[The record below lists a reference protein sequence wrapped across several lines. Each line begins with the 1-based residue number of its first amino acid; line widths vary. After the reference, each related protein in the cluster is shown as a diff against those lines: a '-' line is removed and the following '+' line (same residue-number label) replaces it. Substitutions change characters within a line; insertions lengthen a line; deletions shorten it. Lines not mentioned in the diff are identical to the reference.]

1 MVNEVEPKDRNIA
14 MVFQSYALYPHMTV
28 FNNMS
33 FSLKLRKIKFPI
45 YEANVEADE
54 IKEKNILLFKE
65 INKLNRT
72 IRKKNEPKELLEKRE
87 SILKEIYANEEKRKS
102 LLVPCRGISEV
113 EIKDAEQLIK
123 KINDDIVASKK
134 SLVKVDKD
142 HEKMEK
148 YLAKEKL
155 SEENKKQAEKNIK
168 MLDDYKRLTIE
179 GIEQKHH
186 QIKIVEEQLE
196 HFKNDEVDLVEYR
209 KHTPYEIKLEV
220 YKAAEIL
227 DLSRYLFRK
236 PAALSGGQRQ
246 RVALGRA
253 IVRHPKVFLMDEPL
267 SNLDAK
273 LRVQMR
279 SEIVKLHNELGAT
292 TIYVTHD
299 QIEAMTMAS
308 RIVVMSKG
316 WVQQIGTPKVI
327 YNHPANTFVAT
338 FIGSPAMNI
347 IEGVYY
353 PDHIDLS
360 GVISIKLD
368 KEMAKAHDEFYKEQI
383 ESANNRIKEIEDTLR
398 TYEETKL
405 NKKGQ
410 SVPVDEEAL
419 KNDLEN
425 DPEIIKLRE
434 DIKHYESCL
443 NAKEGHPILFGI
455 RPEDIL
461 EKTSSVLVKNP
472 SKPISLKLSIAE
484 LLGNEYYAHV
494 DFAGKDVIAK
504 VNAELNIENGQQ
516 LELVLNLDKY
526 LLFDKVNGAN
536 IKPYKE

>member
-1 MVNEVEPKDRNIA
+1 MATLSLKSINKIYPNNVQAVFDFNLEIKDKEFIVFVGPSGCGKSTTLRMIAGLEDITAGQLYIDGVMVNEVEPKDRNIA

-45 YEANVEADE
+45 YEANAEADE

-148 YLAKEKL
+148 YLTKEKL

-273 LRVQMR
+273 LRVQTR
-279 SEIVKLHNELGAT
+279 NEIARIHESVGAT

-299 QIEAMTMAS
+299 QTEAMTMAD
-308 RIVVMSKG
+308 RIVVMKDG
-316 WVQQIGTPKVI
+316 YVQQIGTPKEVYFNPNNI
-327 YNHPANTFVAT
+327 FVAG
-338 FIGSPAMNI
+338 FIGSPAMNFFNGKI
-347 IEGVYY
+347 
-353 PDHIDLS
+353 S
-360 GVISIKLD
+360 GDKFVFEDEETSIKLSKAQLEMLKEYKD
-368 KEMAKAHDEFYKEQI
+368 KEVAM
-383 ESANNRIKEIEDTLR
+383 
-398 TYEETKL
+398 
-405 NKKGQ
+405 
-410 SVPVDEEAL
+410 
-419 KNDLEN
+419 
-425 DPEIIKLRE
+425 
-434 DIKHYESCL
+434 
-443 NAKEGHPILFGI
+443 GI
-455 RPEDIL
+455 RPESIIL
-461 EKTSSVLVKNP
+461 NGDSKDAIKSVCEN
-472 SKPISLKLSIAE
+472 AE
-484 LLGNEYYAHV
+484 LLGHELIIYTNIGKQKTVIKTSFENE
-494 DFAGKDVIAK
+494 
-504 VNAELNIENGQQ
+504 VNAH
-516 LELVLNLDKY
+516 DKIKFSFDEEAMY
-526 LLFDKVNGAN
+526 FFDKETTRRIG
-536 IKPYKE
+536 